1 VAEMVWRRVQV
12 WRPRESM
19 SGGQSGV
26 GVVVVETVEAFW
38 EEVERE
44 VRIMAA
50 QSAEEVQVRQL

>member
-1 VAEMVWRRVQV
+1 MVWRRVQV
-12 WRPRESM
+12 WRPREST
-19 SGGQSGV
+19 SGGQSGAGVEVVATVV
-26 GVVVVETVEAFW
+26 GVW

>member
-1 VAEMVWRRVQV
+1 MVWRRVQV
-12 WRPRESM
+12 WRPREST

-26 GVVVVETVEAFW
+26 GVAAVETVGASW
-38 EEVERE
+38 EEVEKV